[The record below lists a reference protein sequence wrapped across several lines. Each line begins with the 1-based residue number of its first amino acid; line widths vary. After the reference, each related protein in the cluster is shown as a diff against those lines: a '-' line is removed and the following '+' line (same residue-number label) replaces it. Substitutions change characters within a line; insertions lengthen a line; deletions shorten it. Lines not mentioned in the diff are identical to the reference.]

1 MSALKSDDV
10 ANVMVAKLI
19 FLGPSMQGKTVT
31 RQRLTNAI
39 KSISREAIKN
49 LSSEAINNIEAIKN
63 ISSKAIKNISS
74 EAIKNISSEAI
85 KNISSEATK
94 NISSEAINNISSEA
108 IKNISREAIKN
119 ISSEAIMNISS
130 EAIKNILS
138 EAIKNICEVIKNIS
152 SEAIKN
158 IPSDAIRNMSSEA
171 IKNISSEAITNIS
184 SSSFDKSNTG
194 VSEQS
199 TVIICKDML
208 HATAIAKD
216 DSDWMPIDIDIE
228 EESLFGL
235 NVSQETQVISHTEH
249 AVSVPVVKHSPNPQ
263 HVKEMFA
270 PEEPCCSS
278 TFTNTQHSDQVSYE
292 KEDAHPTSAEI
303 SAVSVGWSKNVLS
316 DPKFRKKN
324 YYDSLKKKLNKG
336 CLLYMQDTGGQPEL
350 MECLPVLT
358 IGPALYLLFCKLNS
372 RLDDKYSIG
381 YRGPDGTPLP
391 IQSHFTVKETLLS
404 ALASIA
410 SMGYSSTDQVTDI
423 EQQLDNKRGCVYL
436 IGTHRDKVTTNME
449 AIDQFESDFQETL
462 LSTFFYKEDLIKWW
476 KEDDFPPN
484 IAFSNNGITQRLVY
498 PLDNKFG
505 EDTEMDYL
513 RSSIH
518 KRLNKLCA
526 NKKKIPTTWIFFGIC
541 LRRKK
546 ESKISL
552 ESCFKLGRDLNMTEK
567 TTRAVLHFLHYD
579 IGICMH
585 FSNIPAL
592 RNIVIPNTQSIYK
605 NLTMLIEV
613 AFKPS
618 KVGKAAA
625 DSFKKTGQFSIEE
638 FQGASDYTLPLNIVV
653 EILKH
658 LNIVA
663 PVPSKI
669 VEKTVFFMPCVLQ
682 NASDEEIT
690 KFQKENPM
698 PLVLS
703 PLFVRYECGFVPL
716 GVFSSM
722 IANLMQKASQS
733 VSCILTIVCFWVQYN
748 ALLFLYYQIN
758 ILVFL

>member
-31 RQRLTNAI
+31 RQRLTKAI
-39 KSISREAIKN
+39 KSISSEAIKN
-49 LSSEAINNIEAIKN
+49 ISSEAIKNIEAIKNVSSEAIKNISSETIKN

-85 KNISSEATK
+85 KNISSEDIM
-94 NISSEAINNISSEA
+94 NISSEAIKNISSEA
-108 IKNISREAIKN
+108 IKNISREAIK
-119 ISSEAIMNISS
+119 II
-130 EAIKNILS
+130 
-138 EAIKNICEVIKNIS
+138 
-152 SEAIKN
+152 
-158 IPSDAIRNMSSEA
+158 SSEA
-171 IKNISSEAITNIS
+171 IKNISSEAIKIISSEAIANIS

-194 VSEQS
+194 ASEQS

-216 DSDWMPIDIDIE
+216 DSDWMPIDVE
-228 EESLFGL
+228 EESLFCL

-263 HVKEMFA
+263 HVKEIFA
-270 PEEPCCSS
+270 PEEPCSSS
-278 TFTNTQHSDQVSYE
+278 TFTNTQRNDQVSYE
-292 KEDAHPTSAEI
+292 KEDAHPTSAEL
-303 SAVSVGWSKNVLS
+303 SAVSVEWSKKVLS
-316 DPKFRKKN
+316 DLKFRKK
-324 YYDSLKKKLNKG
+324 YCFDSLKKKLNKG

-372 RLDDKYSIG
+372 RLDDTYLIG
-381 YRGPDGTPLP
+381 YRGPDGTHLP

-410 SMGYSSTDQVTDI
+410 SMGYSSTDQVADI
-423 EQQLDNKRGCVYL
+423 EQQLDNKRECVYL
-436 IGTHRDKVTTNME
+436 IGTHRDKVTTSME
-449 AIDQFESDFQETL
+449 AIDQFEFEFQKTL

-476 KEDDFPPN
+476 YEDDFSPN
-484 IAFSNNGITQRLVY
+484 IAFSNKRITPRLVY

-505 EDTEMDYL
+505 EDTEIDYL
-513 RSSIH
+513 RSSIN

-526 NKKKIPTTWIFFGIC
+526 NKKKIPTTWLVFGIC
-541 LRRKK
+541 LRKRD

-552 ESCFKLGRDLNMTEK
+552 ESCFELGQVLNMTEK

-638 FQGASDYTLPLNIVV
+638 FQGASDYTLPLNILV

-663 PVPSKI
+663 PVPSKH
-669 VEKTVFFMPCVLQ
+669 VEKTMFFMPSVLQ

-690 KFQKENPM
+690 EFQE

-733 VSCILTIVCFWVQYN
+733 VSCILTSCILTIVCFWVLYN
-748 ALLFLYYQIN
+748 ALLILYYQIN

>member
-1 MSALKSDDV
+1 MSVDQYMSAIKSDDV
-10 ANVMVAKLI
+10 VNVMVAKLI

-31 RQRLTNAI
+31 RQRLT
-39 KSISREAIKN
+39 K
-49 LSSEAINNIEAIKN
+49 AIKN
-63 ISSKAIKNISS
+63 ISSEAITNISSEAIKNISS

-85 KNISSEATK
+85 KNISSEA
-94 NISSEAINNISSEA
+94 
-108 IKNISREAIKN
+108 IKNI
-119 ISSEAIMNISS
+119 
-130 EAIKNILS
+130 
-138 EAIKNICEVIKNIS
+138 
-152 SEAIKN
+152 
-158 IPSDAIRNMSSEA
+158 SSEA
-171 IKNISSEAITNIS
+171 IKNISSEAIKNISSEAIKNISSEAIKNISSEAIKNISSEAIKNISSEAIKNISSEALKNISSEAIKNIS

-208 HATAIAKD
+208 HATAIATD
-216 DSDWMPIDIDIE
+216 DSDWMPIDIE
-228 EESLFGL
+228 EESSFCL
-235 NVSQETQVISHTEH
+235 NVSQETEVTSHTEH
-249 AVSVPVVKHSPNPQ
+249 AVFVPDVNKHSPNSQ
-263 HVKEMFA
+263 HVNEISA
-270 PEEPCCSS
+270 AEEPCYSS
-278 TFTNTQHSDQVSYE
+278 TFTNENQVSYE
-292 KEDAHPTSAEI
+292 KEDAHPTSAEL
-303 SAVSVGWSKNVLS
+303 SAVSVEWSKKVLS
-316 DPKFRKKN
+316 DLKFRKK
-324 YYDSLKKKLNKG
+324 YSFDSLKKKLNKG

-381 YRGPDGTPLP
+381 YRDTDGTPLP
-391 IQSHFTVKETLLS
+391 IQSHFTIKETLLS

-410 SMGYSSTDQVTDI
+410 LMGYSSTDQVADI
-423 EQQLDNKRGCVYL
+423 EQQLDNKKGCVYL
-436 IGTHRDKVTTNME
+436 IGTHRDKVTTNMK
-449 AIDQFESDFQETL
+449 AIDQFESEFQKTL
-462 LSTFFYKEDLIKWW
+462 LSTFFYKENLIKWW
-476 KEDDFPPN
+476 NEDDFPPN
-484 IAFSNNGITQRLVY
+484 IAFSDKKITPRLVY

-513 RSSIH
+513 RSSIY

-526 NKKKIPTTWIFFGIC
+526 NKKIIPTTWLVFGIC
-541 LRRKK
+541 LRRRE
-546 ESKISL
+546 ESIISL
-552 ESCFKLGRDLNMTEK
+552 ESCFELGLALNMTEK

-618 KVGKAAA
+618 MVGKAAA

-638 FQGASDYTLPLNIVV
+638 FQAASDYTLPLNILV

-663 PVPSKI
+663 PVHSKN
-669 VEKTVFFMPCVLQ
+669 VEKTMIFMPCVLQ

-690 KFQKENPM
+690 KFQEDNPM

-722 IANLMQKASQS
+722 IANLMQKASQN
-733 VSCILTIVCFWVQYN
+733 VSCILTFVCIMQYY
-748 ALLFLYYQIN
+748 FY
-758 ILVFL
+758 VTG

>member
-1 MSALKSDDV
+1 MSVDQYMSALKSDDV
-10 ANVMVAKLI
+10 VNVMVAKLI

-31 RQRLTNAI
+31 RQRLT
-39 KSISREAIKN
+39 KAIKN
-49 LSSEAINNIEAIKN
+49 ISSEAIKN
-63 ISSKAIKNISS
+63 ISSEVMNISSEAIKNIASKAIKNISS

-85 KNISSEATK
+85 KNISSEA
-94 NISSEAINNISSEA
+94 
-108 IKNISREAIKN
+108 
-119 ISSEAIMNISS
+119 IMNI
-130 EAIKNILS
+130 
-138 EAIKNICEVIKNIS
+138 
-152 SEAIKN
+152 
-158 IPSDAIRNMSSEA
+158 SSEA
-171 IKNISSEAITNIS
+171 IKNISSEAIKNIS
-184 SSSFDKSNTG
+184 SDSIKNISSEAIKNISSEAIKNISSEAIKNIYSSSFDKSNTG

-208 HATAIAKD
+208 HATAIAMD
-216 DSDWMPIDIDIE
+216 DSDWIPIDIE
-228 EESLFGL
+228 EERSFCL
-235 NVSQETQVISHTEH
+235 NVSQETEVISHTEH
-249 AVSVPVVKHSPNPQ
+249 AVSVPVVKHSPNSQ
-263 HVKEMFA
+263 HVKEMSA
-270 PEEPCCSS
+270 AEEPCYSS
-278 TFTNTQHSDQVSYE
+278 TFTNKNQVSYE
-292 KEDAHPTSAEI
+292 KEDAHPTSAEL
-303 SAVSVGWSKNVLS
+303 SAVSVEWSKKVLS
-316 DPKFRKKN
+316 DLKFRKK
-324 YYDSLKKKLNKG
+324 YSFDSLKKKLNKG

-381 YRGPDGTPLP
+381 YRDTDGTPLP

-410 SMGYSSTDQVTDI
+410 SMGYSSTDQVTAI
-423 EQQLDNKRGCVYL
+423 EQQMDNKRGCVYL

-449 AIDQFESDFQETL
+449 AIDQFESEFQKTL
-462 LSTFFYKEDLIKWW
+462 LSTFFYKENLIKWW
-476 KEDDFPPN
+476 NEDDFPPN
-484 IAFSNNGITQRLVY
+484 IAFSNKRITPRLVY

-505 EDTEMDYL
+505 EDTEIDYL
-513 RSSIH
+513 QSSIS

-526 NKKKIPTTWIFFGIC
+526 NKKIIPTTWLVFGIC
-541 LRRKK
+541 LCRRE
-546 ESKISL
+546 ESIISL
-552 ESCFKLGRDLNMTEK
+552 KSCFELGLVLNMTEK

-618 KVGKAAA
+618 MVGKAAA

-638 FQGASDYTLPLNIVV
+638 FQGASDYTLPLNILV

-663 PVPSKI
+663 PVPSKN
-669 VEKTVFFMPCVLQ
+669 VEKTMIFMPCVLQ

-690 KFQKENPM
+690 KFQEDNPM

-722 IANLMQKASQS
+722 IANLMQKATQN
-733 VSCILTIVCFWVQYN
+733 VSCILTFVCIMQYY
-748 ALLFLYYQIN
+748 FY
-758 ILVFL
+758 VTG